1 MTDLIKSKK
10 AKNENVKKLIKIL
23 KENKII
29 EEIYGE
35 KSHIQLV
42 SKSKEIVELLLIN
55 DELDENEL
63 NLIMNATNVGD
74 LDQKNCIIKILLE
87 IVNDKNN
94 KINEK
99 IIETL
104 LNYFNLEKENKNL
117 NNEIIELYFNL
128 ISKIS
133 NEEKCF
139 ENLKNSLKFLNKF
152 NDNSMKLIIIEYL
165 FKFLKKKTRI

>member
-1 MTDLIKSKK
+1 MKTDFLDKRTSSIIYLTDLIKSKK
-10 AKNENVKKLIKIL
+10 TKNENVKKLIKIL

-117 NNEIIELYFNL
+117 NNEIIELY
-128 ISKIS
+128 S
-133 NEEKCF
+133 NF
-139 ENLKNSLKFLNKF
+139 
-152 NDNSMKLIIIEYL
+152 
-165 FKFLKKKTRI
+165 R